1 MDQQVL
7 KVQKWLNSEYGKV
20 SGYTKVNEN
29 GQTGWKTIYALR
41 EGLQHELGI
50 NPVSS
55 GFGDHTKSALAGQV
69 AKYRVG
75 YKGNIAKLIQGAFW
89 CKGYSPAAFN
99 TKFSKGTQT
108 AVDELRQ
115 DAGLPSGN
123 LTVPLMAAL
132 FDMSAFKLLGG
143 GTTAIR
149 KMQQYLNHNYLS
161 YFGDDLGLV
170 PTDGLYQRNTNTALI
185 YALQATEGM
194 STSQANGVYGPGTI
208 RLTPTIYQGTS
219 GPIVKVIQYGLMVN
233 GFYDGPFDGIYGS
246 NVANAVLKFRN
257 FMKLPPYNGS
267 ANLAVIKGLLTSN
280 GDINRDSDACDTS
293 FQVSSSTAK
302 KLKSYG
308 FNLIGRYLTGTVGT
322 GSNRRQKNLIPS
334 EIEDLVNAGLHIFPI
349 YQDNDGD
356 QSYFTAAQGFSDAR
370 IATSKAIELGFPQG
384 TTIYFAVDTD
394 IQDGDIA
401 GTVIPY
407 MEAVNYAIS
416 KRFKVGIYG
425 TRNVCSKTLKRGYAV
440 NAFVSDMSTGYSG
453 NLGYKMPDGWSIDQ
467 FTEYN
472 FADIAIDQDASSGK
486 DKGTNK
492 FKPAP
497 RNTISPTEAMKKIF
511 GDFSLDYGK
520 TYDIINIGAVELSV
534 KVDQK
539 YTVQEGHGY
548 IDIQNGK
555 FTKDGLFRYLTENGF
570 KDSQNLY
577 NMLDDYV
584 NNFKFTANVDLGNLS
599 IGASIQFGEAE
610 ISTTVNVF
618 KVGNKELSGELSY
631 TITMKIKEEKLPNIE
646 KIEKYGTEAV
656 KDVSRL
662 YGVVAYDVESFA
674 NVVIQFIATKSVSSG
689 KVALAALAA
698 LFAFLTSPQF
708 IEFLLNL
715 LR

>member
-99 TKFSKGTQT
+99 TKFSKDTQI
-108 AVDELRQ
+108 AVDKLRQ
-115 DAGLPSGN
+115 DAGLPNGN
-123 LTVPLMAAL
+123 LTVSLMAAL
-132 FDMSAFKLLGG
+132 FDMSAFKLLGD

-185 YALQATEGM
+185 YALQAAEGM
-194 STSQANGVYGPGTI
+194 STNQANGVYGPGTV

-233 GFYDGPFDGIYGS
+233 GFYDGPFDGIYES
-246 NVANAVLKFRN
+246 NVANAVLNFRN

-308 FNLIGRYLTGTVGT
+308 FNLIGRYLTGTVGP
-322 GSNRRQKNLIPS
+322 GADRRRKNLTTG
-334 EIEDLVNAGLHIFPI
+334 EIEGLVNAGLKIFPI

-356 QSYFTAAQGFSDAR
+356 QSYFTSSQGSHDAN
-370 IATSKAIELGFPQG
+370 IATSAAARLGFPEG

-394 IQDGDIA
+394 ILDGDIP
-401 GTVIPY
+401 GTVLPY
-407 MEAVNYAIS
+407 LAAVKRHLGNNY
-416 KRFKVGIYG
+416 KVGAYG
-425 TRNVCSKTLKRGYAV
+425 TRNVCAKALDHGYAV

-453 NLGYKMPDGWSIDQ
+453 NLGYKMPKNWAIDQ

-472 FADIAIDQDASSGK
+472 FAGIATDQDASSGRNT
-486 DKGTNK
+486 GTNQFVK
-492 FKPAP
+492 KTNYKPILDVVQTITN
-497 RNTISPTEAMKKIF
+497 NT
-511 GDFSLDYGK
+511 
-520 TYDIINIGAVELSV
+520 EL
-534 KVDQK
+534 
-539 YTVQEGHGY
+539 E
-548 IDIQNGK
+548 IDTPI
-555 FTKDGLFRYLTENGF
+555 
-570 KDSQNLY
+570 
-577 NMLDDYV
+577 
-584 NNFKFTANVDLGNLS
+584 
-599 IGASIQFGEAE
+599 
-610 ISTTVNVF
+610 TTVNF
-618 KVGNKELSGELSY
+618 SDSLKVVLTATNQIYNLNSSNIFNITNGSMPTADVSKWIAYKFNLPNPVSDVIVGGLKKFSVAKDIMDGELTISY
-631 TITMKIKEEKLPNIE
+631 SVDDDGFYTVSFSINIYKVKINNDDYTTEGNLQIDLKIKPYNIPVVKQYAE
-646 KIEKYGTEAV
+646 AIDFVKAKWSKIVIAV
-656 KDVSRL
+656 II
-662 YGVVAYDVESFA
+662 AF
-674 NVVIQFIATKSVSSG
+674 VVIGGAILIASSPLTLAT
-689 KVALAALAA
+689 VASG
-698 LFAFLTSPQF
+698 FAS
-708 IEFLLNL
+708 ICVDIYGIMS
-715 LR
+715 